1 MEEGKQLTME
11 EEHHPCK
18 RRRMDQEE
26 NNSSKLHA
34 AGNHINDLPPTI
46 LVYILRQLRMCDLL
60 HRASLVCKLWHQLVY
75 DPDLWRRI
83 DLQYQEVTDTQF
95 LKLTQISD
103 RVTHIDISD
112 THNLTAEAVEHAL
125 KWCTHLRSLHMSSM
139 SILNDG
145 ILEVVGKNCH
155 RLQTLVMDRCLHI
168 TDRGLLQIAQ
178 GCPDLRKINL
188 TLCAFFVTDN
198 GVLAIT
204 ENCPRL
210 KEVMLGYLPKV

>member
-125 KWCTHLRSLHMSSM
+125 KWCTHLRSLHMSRSDFVLKIVSQSWTYIYDDIM
-139 SILNDG
+139 IFFYLLVYYKGQGQILSQKLFYSCSY
-145 ILEVVGKNCH
+145 IH
-155 RLQTLVMDRCLHI
+155 WWI
-168 TDRGLLQIAQ
+168 
-178 GCPDLRKINL
+178 
-188 TLCAFFVTDN
+188 FF
-198 GVLAIT
+198 L
-204 ENCPRL
+204 
-210 KEVMLGYLPKV
+210 